1 MACRP
6 NDVERRVAHAVL
18 RLAEQTGSKTGDGV
32 ALDFPLSRQD
42 IAQMTGTTLHTVS
55 RIVSGW
61 EAAGWV
67 RGGRQRLVIRDRDKL
82 AELADRPA
90 E

>member
-1 MACRP
+1 
-6 NDVERRVAHAVL
+6 
-18 RLAEQTGSKTGDGV
+18 
-32 ALDFPLSRQD
+32 
-42 IAQMTGTTLHTVS
+42 MTGTTLHTVS